1 MYLVRRL
8 RLKMALKRSRQADI
22 QWVVANVE
30 NFGFYAIC
38 IAIGIGILLFVAEP
52 YRFMPEETEKKK
64 RVGST
69 YWGIYEG
76 APIVEPEAMRTIEVR
91 RTTRKDRSIVG
102 SQTYSA
108 GKGVRMSGHG

>member
-1 MYLVRRL
+1 M
-8 RLKMALKRSRQADI
+8 
-22 QWVVANVE
+22 E

-38 IAIGIGILLFVAEP
+38 IAIAIGTLLFIAEP

-91 RTTRKDRSIVG
+91 RSTRKERIIAG